1 MNIAKGGANLDSM
14 WNDGTGYGI
23 HGEVNKSGRW
33 TLEVDM
39 HFNKKCMGASP
50 SGNEHRDSVQVKL

>member
-1 MNIAKGGANLDSM
+1 MDIAKGGAPLDSM

-23 HGEVNKSGRW
+23 HGEVNKNGRQ

-39 HFNKKCMGASP
+39 H
-50 SGNEHRDSVQVKL
+50 